1 MEEKDSS
8 PVSTRKNPRG
18 VVGTVIVLAVM
29 ALALIVF
36 VMINERTPLA
46 DLVSQTQTAQAQDAL
61 VTPTPLAL
69 GETETDPVP
78 INPVVNVNGI
88 VIMGGALVLI
98 VLAAV
103 LREALLTRKEP

>member
-8 PVSTRKNPRG
+8 PVSTRKNSRG

-36 VMINERTPLA
+36 VMINERTPLVE
-46 DLVSQTQTAQAQDAL
+46 LVSQTQTAQVQDAL
-61 VTPTPLAL
+61 LLSTMVPCEDP
-69 GETETDPVP
+69 EIDPVP